1 MASVQELLRR
11 GDTLSSDSPRRDV
24 EILLGYCL
32 GKNRSWLYTWPDKE
46 VDPAAAAHF
55 EALVQRRAGG
65 EPVAHLTGRRDFW
78 SLSLAV
84 DNSTLIP
91 RPETE
96 TLVAW
101 ALELALP
108 ADASV
113 LDLGTGTGAIALA
126 LASERGDWRIT
137 GVDVSD
143 AAVELAR
150 HNAAAVGLEAT
161 CFHVSDWFSGLDL
174 HKYHLV
180 VSNPPYIDAVDPHL
194 EQGDLRF
201 EPRSALVAG
210 DKGLAD
216 LARIA
221 RATPSQLLPGGWL
234 LLEHGFE
241 QGAAVR
247 DLLHEHGFTRVET
260 RRDLAQHERVTGGC
274 WHAD

>member
-32 GKNRSWLYTWPDKE
+32 GKSRSWLYTWPDNE

-65 EPVAHLTGRRDFW
+65 EPVAHLTGQRDFW

-84 DNSTLIP
+84 DGSTLIP

-108 ADASV
+108 ADAEV

-126 LASERGDWRIT
+126 LASERADWRIT
-137 GVDVSD
+137 GVDISEG
-143 AAVELAR
+143 AVELAR
-150 HNAAAVGLEAT
+150 RNAAAAGLEAT
-161 CFHVSDWFSGLDL
+161 CFRVSDWFAGLDL

-216 LARIA
+216 LALIV
-221 RATPSQLLPGGWL
+221 RASPSHLLPGGWL

-247 DLLHEHGFTRVET
+247 NLLHEHGFTCVET
-260 RRDLAQHERVTGGC
+260 
-274 WHAD
+274 